1 MAILIAVGF
10 LLVGILEVAVWP
22 ERPLRKVAA
31 YVVLLAAM
39 AVLSVLVTLEPQL
52 PVPSPLDW
60 VKGLY
65 ERLVKG
71 VQGK

>member
-10 LLVGILEVAVWP
+10 LLVGIFEVAVWP